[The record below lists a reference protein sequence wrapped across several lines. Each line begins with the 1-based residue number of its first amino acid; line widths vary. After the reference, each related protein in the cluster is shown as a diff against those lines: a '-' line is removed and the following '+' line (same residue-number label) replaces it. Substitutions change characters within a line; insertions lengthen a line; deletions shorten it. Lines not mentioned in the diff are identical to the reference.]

1 MTHPLR
7 IGSLFSGIGGLELGL
22 ERAGVGTTAW
32 QVEQDPYCRA
42 VLAKHWPAAVRHDDV
57 RTVGASTLS
66 PVDVICGGFP
76 CQDISVAGRGAGLDG
91 ARSGLWFEYLRI
103 VQELRPHLVII
114 ENVAALRTRGLD
126 TVLAGLHDAGYRT
139 EWALAAAA
147 DVGAPH
153 RRKRLFVVAV
163 ADAASVG
170 ERKPPASTDAVPV
183 GGEARGVTRRDGE
196 TLADADSLDD
206 RPRRLPVGAASSVAV
221 LAQRGEPLG
230 DADCQ
235 RRGERHGA
243 AVSGPEKK
251 PAAAVLGR
259 RVDRKPAESGVG
271 RGSDGIRFWLDR
283 VASGGARWPQ
293 GPGPTQHDWEQ
304 PRVARKVAARA
315 ARLRA
320 LGNAVVPQVAEAVGL
335 WALSLLETDRR
346 PAPVSL

>member
-196 TLADADSLDD
+196 
-206 RPRRLPVGAASSVAV
+206 
-221 LAQRGEPLG
+221 PLG

-335 WALSLLETDRR
+335 WALSLLEDYRR